1 MEISFENLKKID
13 TILEA
18 INLLNSKILN
28 LENRLVP
35 KLDLTKRDGVK
46 KFLDISDVTI
56 SNYINNGKFKQGIHY
71 NKIIK
76 GKKIKIT
83 FVEDAILDFKENLK
97 WHFIIE
103 MVFFMQG

>member
-18 INLLNSKILN
+18 LDLLNSKILN

-46 KFLDISDVTI
+46 KFLDISDSTL
-56 SNYINNGKFKQGIHY
+56 YKMINDGRLKQGE
-71 NKIIK
+71 KKKKTLK
-76 GKKIKIT
+76 GKRVNII
-83 FVEDAILDFKENLK
+83 FVESAIVNFKENPK
-97 WHFIIE
+97 
-103 MVFFMQG
+103 

>member
-46 KFLDISDVTI
+46 KFLDISDSTL
-56 SNYINNGKFKQGIHY
+56 YKMINDGRLKQGVHY
-71 NKIIK
+71 KKTIK
-76 GKKIKIT
+76 GKRVNII
-83 FVEDAILDFKENLK
+83 FVESAIVGFKENQK
-97 WHFIIE
+97 
-103 MVFFMQG
+103 

>member
-1 MEISFENLKKID
+1 VEKIRRIRNMNFSFENLDKIID
-13 TILEA
+13 ILEK
-18 INLLNSKILN
+18 LDSLNSKILN
-28 LENRLVP
+28 IENKLTP

-56 SNYINNGKFKQGIHY
+56 SNYINNGKFKQGVHF

-76 GKKIKIT
+76 GKKIKIS

-97 WHFIIE
+97 
-103 MVFFMQG
+103 

>member
-1 MEISFENLKKID
+1 MNFAFENLDKIID
-13 TILEA
+13 ILEK
-18 INLLNSKILN
+18 LDSLNSKILN
-28 LENRLVP
+28 IENKLTP

-56 SNYINNGKFKQGIHY
+56 SNYINNGKFKQGVHF

-76 GKKIKIT
+76 GKKIKIS

-97 WHFIIE
+97 
-103 MVFFMQG
+103 

>member
-46 KFLDISDVTI
+46 KFLDISDSTL
-56 SNYINNGKFKQGIHY
+56 YKMINDGRLKQGVHY
-71 NKIIK
+71 KKTLK
-76 GKKIKIT
+76 GKRVNII
-83 FVEDAILDFKENLK
+83 FVESAIVNFKKNPK
-97 WHFIIE
+97 
-103 MVFFMQG
+103 

>member
-18 INLLNSKILN
+18 LNLLNSKILN

-46 KFLDISDVTI
+46 KFLDISDSTL
-56 SNYINNGKFKQGIHY
+56 YKMINDGRLKQGVHY
-71 NKIIK
+71 KKTLK
-76 GKKIKIT
+76 GKRVNII
-83 FVEDAILDFKENLK
+83 FVESAIVDFKENQK
-97 WHFIIE
+97 
-103 MVFFMQG
+103 

>member
-18 INLLNSKILN
+18 LDLLNSKILN

-46 KFLDISDVTI
+46 KFLDISDSTL
-56 SNYINNGKFKQGIHY
+56 YKMINDGRLKQGVHY
-71 NKIIK
+71 KKTLK
-76 GKKIKIT
+76 GKRVNII
-83 FVEDAILDFKENLK
+83 FVESAIVNFKENPK
-97 WHFIIE
+97 
-103 MVFFMQG
+103 

>member
-46 KFLDISDVTI
+46 KFLDISDSTL
-56 SNYINNGKFKQGIHY
+56 YKMINDGRLKQGVHY
-71 NKIIK
+71 KKTLK
-76 GKKIKIT
+76 GKRVNII
-83 FVEDAILDFKENLK
+83 FVESAIVNFKENPK
-97 WHFIIE
+97 
-103 MVFFMQG
+103 

>member
-18 INLLNSKILN
+18 LNLLNSKILN

-46 KFLDISDVTI
+46 KFLDISDSTL
-56 SNYINNGKFKQGIHY
+56 YKMINDGRLKQGVHY
-71 NKIIK
+71 KKTLK
-76 GKKIKIT
+76 GKRVNII
-83 FVEDAILDFKENLK
+83 FVESAIVGFKENQK
-97 WHFIIE
+97 
-103 MVFFMQG
+103 